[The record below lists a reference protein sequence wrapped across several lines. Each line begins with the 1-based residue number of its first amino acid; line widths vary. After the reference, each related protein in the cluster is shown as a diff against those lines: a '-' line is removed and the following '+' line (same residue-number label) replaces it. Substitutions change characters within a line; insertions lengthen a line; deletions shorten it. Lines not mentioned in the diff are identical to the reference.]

1 VDPANPHQSPR
12 QCRQIHPARIGG
24 PGDFPGFPGR
34 PPGSGFLGRGY
45 RVEFAAD
52 GQEALDAFTPE
63 KFSAILM
70 DMQMPVM
77 DGLEA
82 TRRIRER
89 ESGTRVPII
98 ALTAN
103 VMPGDRERCLGAGMD
118 EFLTKPFKLR
128 DLSGML
134 TRFLHC

>member
-1 VDPANPHQSPR
+1 
-12 QCRQIHPARIGG
+12 
-24 PGDFPGFPGR
+24 
-34 PPGSGFLGRGY
+34 
-45 RVEFAAD
+45 
-52 GQEALDAFTPE
+52 
-63 KFSAILM
+63 
-70 DMQMPVM
+70 MPVM